1 VSPVSRRRSPRWSRG
16 ASRLAGLLVVALTV
30 GALAAPAGAK
40 ATPSPADKVLLNA
53 GVITAADVPAGWTAT
68 SQADTSADQFKGVA
82 HCAAVYRAVFDARA
96 TVPYKLSKAF
106 SPPGADNGITS
117 VDDTVL
123 AFKNAA
129 RASRFVA
136 VFQDARAGPCLQ
148 AVLAKA
154 LRGEGHAV
162 VAPLTVA
169 PVGDATVGYE
179 ASITSTSPGLT
190 GPQVGDIVVLRV
202 GRVVAYVTT
211 LNAAA
216 APLPQGP
223 ALLAAIAARL
233 RQAGA

>member
-1 VSPVSRRRSPRWSRG
+1 
-16 ASRLAGLLVVALTV
+16 VVAATV
-30 GALAAPAGAK
+30 GALAAPAEAK
-40 ATPSPADKVLLNA
+40 AKPSPADKVVLNA

-68 SQADTSADQFKGVA
+68 SQADTSAGQFKGVTG
-82 HCAAVYRAVFDARA
+82 CGAVYRAVFNARA
-96 TVPYKLSKAF
+96 TVPYKLSKSF
-106 SPPGADNGITS
+106 SPPGPDNGVTA

-123 AFKNAA
+123 AFKSVA
-129 RASRFVA
+129 RANRFVA
-136 VFQDARAGPCLQ
+136 VFQDARTGPCLQ

-169 PVGDATVGYE
+169 AVGDATVGYE
-179 ASITSTSPGLT
+179 ARITSTSPGLS

-216 APLPQGP
+216 VPLPQGP
-223 ALLAAIAARL
+223 ALLTTIATRL
-233 RQAGA
+233 QRAGA